1 MITTVNASVK
11 LNMTSKLK
19 TIFSKG
25 SKTKPDS
32 DPKPSYTK
40 LQDSSDST
48 ISVQSSNAEE
58 ARRKAWDDKRA
69 KEAEDYLWKTGF
81 VSHLPSFRDW

>member
-1 MITTVNASVK
+1 
-11 LNMTSKLK
+11 MTSKLK

-81 VSHLPSFRDW
+81 RLGNNDKGDEPLAGSWDCR

>member
-1 MITTVNASVK
+1 MITTVKASVE

-48 ISVQSSNAEE
+48 VSVQSSNAEE
-58 ARRKAWDDKRA
+58 ARRKAWDAKRA
-69 KEAEDYLWKTGF
+69 KEAEDYLWKNGF
-81 VSHLPSFRDW
+81 GVSFPPFRI